1 MVSKIRTSGHM
12 EQQFLSHC
20 FLTKF
25 REILILV
32 IALKFLEIVLHCCK
46 PFFGHAV
53 DKQAQINQHSSSLQV
68 CVHFKE
74 AKTNAN
80 F

>member
-1 MVSKIRTSGHM
+1 M
-12 EQQFLSHC
+12 EQHFLSHC
-20 FLTKF
+20 FLIKF
-25 REILILV
+25 REILTLV
-32 IALKFLEIVLHCCK
+32 IALQFLEIVSHCCK

-74 AKTNAN
+74 AKTNVN
-80 F
+80 C